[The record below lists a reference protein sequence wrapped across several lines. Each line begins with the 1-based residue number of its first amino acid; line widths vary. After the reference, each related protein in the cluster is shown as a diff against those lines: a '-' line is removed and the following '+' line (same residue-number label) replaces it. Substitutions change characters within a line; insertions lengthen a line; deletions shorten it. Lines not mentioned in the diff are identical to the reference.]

1 MHIYHTDKRLNIS
14 LIIPFI
20 YSLVLL
26 FSSVAHAQN
35 MTILVDFGQAAYK
48 TINPDAKGN
57 YWNNVSDDLPR
68 LNLSNL
74 VLTNGRKT
82 PVSIDVAGFSG
93 GANANGT
100 TNPDTALLR
109 SLAIAS
115 ATRDSFYVSGNS
127 VMRVTLSQ
135 LPKNSKYKITLFGS
149 RDAVETRTTRYDVLG
164 ARASTQFLVSSGSK
178 IGILPEVNANR
189 SSSCVFDQ
197 FECSSSGEITIEVRR
212 SGLSFGYLGSLMLEM
227 LDPINLPPVASSCIV
242 AGAPRVGTNLRT
254 FFKYEDVEGDPMATV
269 EYQFEKATNDLG
281 SGLSVVQNWSN
292 NSGYILSNTDLN
304 CFYRCGI
311 RVNPTSGSAS
321 NFIFYTPWYGSVRD
335 SHFSSIYFIGNS
347 FTRWANI
354 PKQTETLSMVESGP
368 SVVGSQLTD
377 GQNLGY
383 HWDSGIES
391 DFFLTSG
398 TRSRREISTRSWEV
412 VVIQPHSQE
421 WMSSSYS
428 QFHYYSRL
436 FAVLAVEN
444 QSQVYLNAYW
454 PWATSDISQQTQIN
468 NSFEQVRSTLSV
480 GLAKPVL
487 IIPSGEALRAVIS
500 FCGKD
505 ELVGYNRSSFY
516 IDERH
521 QSPLG
526 GYVTALTHY
535 ATIYRK
541 SPVGLTSNTLSA
553 KGENQIVTLPNSV
566 AARIQQIVWDVVQ
579 RYPNA
584 LTASLAAVN
593 TNPLPLPTPVFVDP
607 PFVVESLTPSDPIL
621 LAYAFAQGHQGLPAP
636 IMNPAELQTARSS
649 DRFAVAYYIN
659 PAAHADG
666 VIYKPQ
672 WSYDLRRWTET
683 QPENTMIDISSN
695 KVTVSWQSTS
705 RWRYMRVHVSK
716 P

>member
-1 MHIYHTDKRLNIS
+1 MHICHIDKRLNIS

-26 FSSVAHAQN
+26 FSSVANAQN

-57 YWNNVSDDLPR
+57 YWNNVSDDLSR

-74 VLTNGRKT
+74 VLKNGRKT

-115 ATRDSFYVSGNS
+115 AARDSFYVSGNS

-149 RDAVETRTTRYDVLG
+149 RDATETRTTKYDVLG
-164 ARASTQFLVSSGSK
+164 ARASTQFLVTSGSK
-178 IGILPEVNANR
+178 IGMLPELHANR

-212 SGLSFGYLGSLMLEM
+212 SGLNFGYLGSLMLEF
-227 LDPINLPPVASSCIV
+227 LDPINLPPVASSSIV

-254 FFKYEDVEGDPMATV
+254 YFKYEDVEGDPMATV

-335 SHFSSIYFIGNS
+335 SHFTSIYFIGNS

-368 SVVGSQLTD
+368 IVIGAQLTD
-377 GQNLGY
+377 GQNLRY

-391 DFFLTSG
+391 DFLLTSG

-421 WMSSSYS
+421 WISSSYS
-428 QFHYYSRL
+428 QFHNYSKL
-436 FAVLAVEN
+436 FTVLAVEN

-468 NSFEQVRSTLSV
+468 NSFEQLRSTLSV

-516 IDERH
+516 LDERH
-521 QSPLG
+521 QSALG

-541 SPVGLTSNTLSA
+541 SPVGMTSNTLSA
-553 KGENQIVTLPNSV
+553 KAENQIVTLPSSV

-584 LTASLAAVN
+584 LSASTAEVN
-593 TNPLPLPTPVFVDP
+593 HNPSPLPPPALVDP
-607 PFVVESLTPSDPIL
+607 PFVAESGVPSDPIL
-621 LAYAFAQGHQGLPAP
+621 LAYAFAQGTLGSLSRIENLPHPDPAKVTDRFSVVYS
-636 IMNPAELQTARSS
+636 MNPIAL
-649 DRFAVAYYIN
+649 
-659 PAAHADG
+659 ADG
-666 VIYKPQ
+666 VVYKPQ
-672 WSYDLRRWTET
+672 WSYDLKRWTET
-683 QPENTMIDISSN
+683 QPDNTIIDVSSN
-695 KVTVSWQSTS
+695 KVTVSWPLTS
-705 RWRYMRVHVSK
+705 RWRYLRVHLSK